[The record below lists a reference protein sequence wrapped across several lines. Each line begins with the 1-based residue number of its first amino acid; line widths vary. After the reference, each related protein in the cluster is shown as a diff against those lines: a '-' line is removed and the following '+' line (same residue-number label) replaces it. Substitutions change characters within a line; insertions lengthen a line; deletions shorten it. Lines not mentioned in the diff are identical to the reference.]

1 MSLLQ
6 SVSSAK
12 SMMNVALKL
21 CLSFVED
28 SQNYTKMFIVWHL
41 SPYYDVLLP
50 TRGAI
55 PETIKYGFM
64 GKMWNFSLFI
74 ERNDTYKL

>member
-1 MSLLQ
+1 MTLLQ

-21 CLSFVED
+21 CLSFIEG

-41 SPYYDVLLP
+41 SPHYDVLLQ
-50 TRGAI
+50 TRGTI

-64 GKMWNFSLFI
+64 GENVELFSV
-74 ERNDTYKL
+74 Y